1 MSKEG
6 VGGAVVA
13 AVSQGVCCQGG
24 TQFFTDVMEPL
35 GEGVR
40 GSRLQKLVQQGV
52 DTDDDT
58 DDAKETKQHS
68 NASNPMIL
76 IHTVVVCKKPCSEL
90 PPSVSTFSRNNA
102 VVKSEIRNIRNIGF
116 II

>member
-35 GEGVR
+35 GEGAR

-58 DDAKETKQHS
+58 GSRDV

-90 PPSVSTFSRNNA
+90 PPSV
-102 VVKSEIRNIRNIGF
+102 
-116 II
+116 